1 MKITEK
7 QLILLVRVL
16 EGTLGIMGGDR
27 FNLSEPDRERLY
39 NQIINQQSNEL
50 IDIKE
55 EGKND

>member
-50 IDIKE
+50 VDVKE
-55 EGKND
+55 EEK

>member
-16 EGTLGIMGGDR
+16 EGTIGIMGGDR
-27 FNLSEPDRERLY
+27 FGMDEPDRERLY